1 MLKNF
6 NVQEKSLEVLYID
19 DLKMNQYIL
28 EELFRDMNVN
38 LDTCDSAI
46 ESYKLCE
53 KKEYDFILIDIQMP
67 EIDGITAYKHIRAN
81 STKNWKTPIA
91 AFTASQELP
100 TSSKYL
106 EIGFCSYL
114 NKPISKKKL
123 RKIINEVGF

>member
-6 NVQEKSLEVLYID
+6 KVQEKSLEVLYID

-53 KKEYDFILIDIQMP
+53 KKSTIL
-67 EIDGITAYKHIRAN
+67 
-81 STKNWKTPIA
+81 
-91 AFTASQELP
+91 F
-100 TSSKYL
+100 
-106 EIGFCSYL
+106 
-114 NKPISKKKL
+114 
-123 RKIINEVGF
+123 